1 MKRIISTLLTAFL
14 LTGTIFAEKKYSGDV
29 QILGGLSIDDYQ
41 IKKEGTL
48 YADSLLFDLSVES
61 WHFFKINSVLD
72 AGFMAGINAGIGG
85 TTLYKIN
92 SYSVPQDSLG
102 VAYHVNAITGPAIA
116 LSVKDVVRFNIAVGL
131 DVSYLNLISYTESDD
146 PVVNY
151 CTPLGFALEAQ
162 AKFTPN
168 KKVSPI
174 VGYRITTNFG
184 NEFANLSN
192 GTNTPVQVDSLAVVT
207 NTIFAGISFNW

>member
-1 MKRIISTLLTAFL
+1 MKKIISTLLTVFL

-48 YADSLLFDLSVES
+48 DADSLLFDLSVES

-85 TTLYKIN
+85 TTLFKIN
-92 SYSVPQDSLG
+92 SISVPQDSLG
-102 VAYHVNAITGPAIA
+102 VACHINTIIGPAIA
-116 LSVKDVVRFNIAVGL
+116 LSVKDVVRFNITVGL
-131 DVSYLNLISYTESDD
+131 DVSFLNLISHTESDD
-146 PVVNY
+146 PIVNY

-184 NEFANLSN
+184 NDFATLSN
-192 GTNTPVQVDSLAVVT
+192 GTSQSYKADSLAVVT
-207 NTIFAGISFNW
+207 NTVFVGISFNC